1 MNVLFDPMLTI
12 ISFKMLRMLQ
22 AKKVKKFQSLHDV
35 DYEQSPYYVC
45 EVPPTSKEACV
56 DALCGRGVST
66 AQVNAS
72 ILCTGSKY
80 PIPMQLLLQYHHI
93 KPFQLYTQRAL
104 PWNGQRRQS
113 KSTGFNSYIQVGYL
127 GESPYN
133 SESTLSG

>member
-1 MNVLFDPMLTI
+1 MANVLFDSMLTI

-66 AQVNAS
+66 A
-72 ILCTGSKY
+72 
-80 PIPMQLLLQYHHI
+80 
-93 KPFQLYTQRAL
+93 
-104 PWNGQRRQS
+104 
-113 KSTGFNSYIQVGYL
+113 
-127 GESPYN
+127 
-133 SESTLSG
+133 